1 MADRAFGRLKT
12 DRLPRLEL
20 GLGLCADMDSV
31 RHRHH
36 RVFRGRYVLFN
47 PQTQEVMKQVTVKT
61 ITTTSVDFGGIPVD
75 HVLEHIARKAHEALE
90 SLSMFRNESGI
101 EDNNVELAECALC
114 NILDTLSD

>member
-1 MADRAFGRLKT
+1 
-12 DRLPRLEL
+12 
-20 GLGLCADMDSV
+20 
-31 RHRHH
+31 
-36 RVFRGRYVLFN
+36 
-47 PQTQEVMKQVTVKT
+47 MKQVTVKT

>member
-1 MADRAFGRLKT
+1 
-12 DRLPRLEL
+12 
-20 GLGLCADMDSV
+20 
-31 RHRHH
+31 
-36 RVFRGRYVLFN
+36 
-47 PQTQEVMKQVTVKT
+47 MKQVTVKT

-114 NILDTLSD
+114 NILDTLGD